1 MDIELERA
9 VENRQRE
16 RSAGERPKLR
26 RARRKPRCNTQLEA
40 KLAPVWPLSTLVLQL
55 VPAARVEHEIAQCA
69 RASATA
75 PAATTAERARLAAG
89 GRSASRACFAGGVI
103 SDRRGSLTRAE
114 NCADAPRPTRR
125 AAAINYRRCRALG
138 RFFRAPPRPRGAR
151 GAPAAGQPR
160 DAHAAPRG
168 RGAAAQR
175 AQGGGGRL
183 GRRRRRRRRR
193 RRQQRAVAAPR
204 RRLGRRRR
212 RPPRRPP
219 PRARPASAEQ
229 GDVEAVRA
237 RRLRECDRLHSALA
251 PVQRGLARWGD
262 ELSSAAAGTA
272 RLEQALSE
280 VLAFSDADVR
290 SELLQQEG
298 EDGGDVVR

>member
-1 MDIELERA
+1 MEPWIAQPWAGLVTTARELCGRC
-9 VENRQRE
+9 RRRGWSQQQR
-16 RSAGERPKLR
+16 
-26 RARRKPRCNTQLEA
+26 
-40 KLAPVWPLSTLVLQL
+40 
-55 VPAARVEHEIAQCA
+55 RVEHEIAQCA
-69 RASATA
+69 RAAATA

-89 GRSASRACFAGGVI
+89 GRGASRACFAGSVI

-114 NCADAPRPTRR
+114 NCADAPRQTRR
-125 AAAINYRRCRALG
+125 AAVINYRRCRPLG

-160 DAHAAPRG
+160 DADAAPRG

-175 AQGGGGRL
+175 AQGGGGRR
-183 GRRRRRRRRR
+183 GRRGRRRR

-212 RPPRRPP
+212 RRRAAP

-251 PVQRGLARWGD
+251 PVQRGSR
-262 ELSSAAAGTA
+262 
-272 RLEQALSE
+272 
-280 VLAFSDADVR
+280 
-290 SELLQQEG
+290 
-298 EDGGDVVR
+298 GGATS